1 MTTPKVFVLDGINK
15 VFQSDVPIRG
25 KEYVAVYI
33 SSNGLS
39 ESYMAVPQGSYEI
52 VNDSVVFNS
61 APLGLY
67 LRLLVGSNR
76 AELLNTPSNIAKV
89 AVNMDAINY
98 VAGNIDA
105 IVDAY
110 TIIATAENID
120 KITIIGNNID
130 SVNTVSAS
138 IDKVTIVSDNVVNVN
153 PVGINITKV
162 ITVADNVGKISI
174 VSTNVDKVT
183 TVADSITNVD
193 SVGTNI
199 TKVNTVS
206 DNLSKIITVAND
218 LLEVDS
224 EIDKVANSIIN
235 VDKVGNSIDNVNL
248 VANNI
253 ESIVNMAKF
262 RVKSDTTLLLS
273 DKTLPK
279 SPVMLSLPDME
290 GFELQIASNS
300 IKNVSGRDLDIT
312 GSMAIQISSTATA
325 DIFVYVYS
333 ENSMDGTTW
342 TINQGSL
349 RKIKVVKE
357 GIDYI
362 TVPSL
367 LLNSKWMNGQY
378 NRFKFYKEGTGDV
391 SLISVSDIVNSTT
404 INGQSFLWT
413 IHEI

>member
-1 MTTPKVFVLDGINK
+1 MTTPKVFVLDGVNK

-33 SSNGLS
+33 SSTGLS
-39 ESYMAVPQGSYEI
+39 ESYVAVPQGNYEI

-89 AVNMDAINY
+89 SVNMDAINY

-120 KITIIGNNID
+120 KITTIGNNID
-130 SVNTVSAS
+130 SVNTVSAD
-138 IDKVTIVSDNVVNVN
+138 IDEVIIVANNITNVVQVGTNVS
-153 PVGINITKV
+153 KV
-162 ITVADNVGKISI
+162 ITVADNISKVNTVNTNIIKVGQ
-174 VSTNVDKVT
+174 
-183 TVADSITNVD
+183 VADSIDNVNN
-193 SVGTNI
+193 VGTSI

-206 DNLSKIITVAND
+206 DNLSKINIVAND

-224 EIDKVANSIIN
+224 EIDKVANSIVN
-235 VDKVGNSIDNVNL
+235 VDLVGNSIDNVNL

-262 RVKSDTTLLLS
+262 RVKSDNTLLLS

-279 SPVMLSLPDME
+279 SPVMIGLPDMV
-290 GFELQIASNS
+290 GFEEHITSNS

-325 DIFVYVYS
+325 DIFIYVYS

-342 TINQGSL
+342 NINQGSL

-367 LLNSKWMNGQY
+367 LLNSKWLNGQY
-378 NRFKFYKEGTGDV
+378 NRFKFYKEGTGDI
-391 SLISVSDIVNSTT
+391 SLISVSDIVGTNT
-404 INGQSFLWT
+404 INGQAFLWT